1 MAWAAPRLA
10 GHSTPVSLGQQRLV
24 SREHGGLCPS
34 PPKRM
39 KNKKASQPQITAI
52 TAASRKKSR
61 KKLKIELDD
70 DDK

>member
-1 MAWAAPRLA
+1 
-10 GHSTPVSLGQQRLV
+10 
-24 SREHGGLCPS
+24 
-34 PPKRM
+34 M
-39 KNKKASQPQITAI
+39 KNKKESQPQITAI